1 MTLETLYSICN
12 TLALPAWL
20 LLAVAPRWRFTNLL
34 VHSGAWPLA
43 YAVVYATLILLY
55 FGQGEGD
62 FGSLAGVMK
71 LFQQPGAVTA
81 GWVHYLAFD
90 LFIGSWEV
98 QNAQKHNI
106 PHWLVVPCLFFT
118 FMFGPIGL
126 LLYFLLRK
134 AFTYKL
140 KIEHV

>member
-1 MTLETLYSICN
+1 MTLETLFSLCN
-12 TLALPAWL
+12 ALALPAWL
-20 LLAVAPRWRFTNLL
+20 LLAVAPRWRFTNLV
-34 VHSGAWPLA
+34 VHSGAWPLV
-43 YAVVYATLILLY
+43 YAVIYTALILYY
-55 FGQGEGD
+55 FGQGEGG

-71 LFQQPGAVTA
+71 LFDQPGAVMA

-98 QNAQKHNI
+98 RNAKKHNI

-126 LLYFLLRK
+126 LLYILLRT
-134 AFTYKL
+134 AFTFKL
-140 KIEHV
+140 NVEHA

>member
-1 MTLETLYSICN
+1 MTLETLFSLCN
-12 TLALPAWL
+12 ALALPAWL
-20 LLAVAPRWRFTNLL
+20 LLAVAPRWRFTNLV
-34 VHSGAWPLA
+34 VHSGAWPLV
-43 YAVVYATLILLY
+43 YAVIYTALILYY
-55 FGQGEGD
+55 FGQGEGG

-71 LFQQPGAVTA
+71 LFDQPGAVMA

-98 QNAQKHNI
+98 RNAKKHNI

-126 LLYFLLRK
+126 LLYILLRT
-134 AFTYKL
+134 AFTFKL
-140 KIEHV
+140 NVGHA